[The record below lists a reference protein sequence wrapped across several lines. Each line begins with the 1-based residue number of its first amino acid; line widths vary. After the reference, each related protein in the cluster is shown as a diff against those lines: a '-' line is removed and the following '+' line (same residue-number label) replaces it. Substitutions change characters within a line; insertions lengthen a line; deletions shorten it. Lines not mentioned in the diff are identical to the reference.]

1 MAYDWLKGV
10 ADEYDTIVIGSGLG
24 GLTGAN
30 VLAKAGHRVLLL
42 EHHYQFGGL
51 ATWFTRKGGHIF
63 DISLHGFPSGMIKSC
78 RKYWTK
84 EIADSIVQLRDIR
97 FVNPQMDVWT
107 TFTRDDYTRVLVEQF
122 RIERP
127 KVEEFFAYLRSMNY
141 YDNNPE
147 TTRELFNRF
156 FPGRDDVHR
165 LLMEPIAYANGSTLD
180 DPAITYGIVFSN
192 FMGAGVYTF
201 RGGSDLL
208 IEKMVEELKRNG
220 VECRKRVLVDRIL
233 VEERDGRKVAAGIVA
248 KNGRVIR
255 AKAILSN
262 ANIKNTIFRLAG
274 EDAFPPEF
282 VEAAR
287 AVRINSSSCQV
298 YLGIRKGESIPHI
311 GDLVFTSDAPMF
323 SSEELTD
330 FHTSSRTFSVYYPDT
345 RPGSD
350 RYTVVVSLNGRY
362 PDWSKLTESEYANHK
377 NRLIEESIVA
387 LERFIPGVR
396 TKIDWTEA
404 ATPRTIERYTT
415 HLGGTS
421 FGTKFEGLKVSMD
434 LSDKLPGLYH
444 AGSVGIIMSG
454 WLGTINY
461 GVITANKIDKFLFA
475 EKQRA
480 APVAAASLTPANP
493 LMPSV
498 TDLIPHRPPFLFV
511 DEIVSEGP
519 DTLVARR
526 TWRADEDFY
535 RGHYP
540 GAPITPGVLL
550 CEAVFQTGALFMAR
564 QAQAAGTGSAS
575 GVPLLAKIS
584 DVRFRNPVY
593 PGDTITIEVKR
604 KEVLGGFTMMSGT
617 VKAGEKRILTVE
629 FAVAWKTPE
638 GSAPKA
644 P

>member
-10 ADEYDTIVIGSGLG
+10 ADEYDVIVIGSGLG

-63 DISLHGFPSGMIKSC
+63 DISLHGFPVGMIKSC
-78 RKYWTK
+78 RKYWTR
-84 EIADSIVQLRDIR
+84 EIADSIVQLKDIR

-107 TFTRDDYTRVLVEQF
+107 TFTREDYTRVLVEQF
-122 RIERP
+122 HLERAH
-127 KVEEFFAYLRSMNY
+127 VERFYDHLRAMNF

-147 TTRELFNRF
+147 TTGEMLERF
-156 FPGRDDVHR
+156 FPGRDDVKR

-208 IEKMVEELKRNG
+208 IEKMVAELRKNG
-220 VECRKRVLVDRIL
+220 VEVRKKVMVDRIL

-248 KNGRVIR
+248 SSGRVIR

-262 ANIKNTIFRLAG
+262 ANLKNTIFRLAG
-274 EDAFPPEF
+274 EASFPADYL
-282 VEAAR
+282 AAAK

-298 YLGIRKGESIPHI
+298 YLGIRKGETIPHI
-311 GDLVFTSDAPMF
+311 GDLVFTSENPHF
-323 SSEELTD
+323 TSEELTD
-330 FHTSSRTFSVYYPDT
+330 FHTTSRTFSVYYPET

-362 PDWSKLTESEYANHK
+362 ADWQQLDEATYEREKR
-377 NRLIEESIVA
+377 RLVEESITA
-387 LERFIPGVR
+387 LERYIPGVR
-396 TKIDWTEA
+396 AKIDWAEA

-415 HLGGTS
+415 HVGGTS

-434 LSDKLPGLYH
+434 LPEKLPGLYH

-461 GVITANKIDKFLFA
+461 GVITANKIDQFLFN
-475 EKQRA
+475 QRA
-480 APVAAASLTPANP
+480 QPAASPA
-493 LMPSV
+493 
-498 TDLIPHRPPFLFV
+498 
-511 DEIVSEGP
+511 
-519 DTLVARR
+519 
-526 TWRADEDFY
+526 
-535 RGHYP
+535 
-540 GAPITPGVLL
+540 
-550 CEAVFQTGALFMAR
+550 
-564 QAQAAGTGSAS
+564 
-575 GVPLLAKIS
+575 
-584 DVRFRNPVY
+584 
-593 PGDTITIEVKR
+593 
-604 KEVLGGFTMMSGT
+604 
-617 VKAGEKRILTVE
+617 
-629 FAVAWKTPE
+629 
-638 GSAPKA
+638 
-644 P
+644 

>member
-10 ADEYDTIVIGSGLG
+10 ADEYDVIVIGSGLG

-63 DISLHGFPSGMIKSC
+63 DISLHGFPIGMIKSC

-84 EIADSIVQLRDIR
+84 EIADAIVQLKDIR

-107 TFTRDDYTRVLVEQF
+107 TFTREDYTRVLVEKF
-122 RIERP
+122 GLDRAH
-127 KVEEFFAYLRSMNY
+127 VEKFYDYLRSMNF

-147 TTRELFNRF
+147 TTGEMLERF
-156 FPGRDDVHR
+156 FPGRDDVKR

-208 IEKMVEELKRNG
+208 IEKMVAELKRNG
-220 VECRKRVLVDRIL
+220 VEVRKKVLVDRIL
-233 VEERDGRKVAAGIVA
+233 VEERDGKKVACGIVA
-248 KNGRVIR
+248 ASGRVIR

-274 EDAFPPEF
+274 EENFPADY
-282 VEAAR
+282 VAAAQ

-311 GDLVFTSDAPMF
+311 GDLVFTSENPKF
-323 SSEELTD
+323 SSHELNHFRT
-330 FHTSSRTFSVYYPDT
+330 TSRTFSVYYPET

-350 RYTVVVSLNGRY
+350 RYTVVVSLNGQY
-362 PDWSKLTESEYANHK
+362 VDWQKLSEPEYEHEK
-377 NRLIEESIVA
+377 KRLIDESVAA
-387 LERFIPGVR
+387 LEKYIPGVR
-396 TKIDWTEA
+396 AKIDWMEA

-415 HLGGTS
+415 HANGTS

-434 LSDKLPGLYH
+434 LPEKLPGLFH

-461 GVITANKIDKFLFA
+461 GVIVANQIDKALFA
-475 EKQRA
+475 AKRA
-480 APVAAASLTPANP
+480 GAKCEL
-493 LMPSV
+493 
-498 TDLIPHRPPFLFV
+498 
-511 DEIVSEGP
+511 
-519 DTLVARR
+519 
-526 TWRADEDFY
+526 
-535 RGHYP
+535 P
-540 GAPITPGVLL
+540 GT
-550 CEAVFQTGALFMAR
+550 
-564 QAQAAGTGSAS
+564 
-575 GVPLLAKIS
+575 K
-584 DVRFRNPVY
+584 
-593 PGDTITIEVKR
+593 
-604 KEVLGGFTMMSGT
+604 
-617 VKAGEKRILTVE
+617 
-629 FAVAWKTPE
+629 
-638 GSAPKA
+638 
-644 P
+644 